1 MPDRRGSLVAV
12 SRFSEPP
19 PAFLIGRAPYLL
31 VLAFAALAVLLYALP
46 PAFDSPF
53 GLNHAGVRQFA
64 DGWGIRNLLQLEPAA
79 FALSLACV
87 LVIVWLLF
95 AVLVAAEYKRPG
107 IVSRRVIARAQV
119 LALLVAALLC
129 PPALSTDV
137 YAYAAYGRIAGLL
150 GLNPYR
156 VRPQVLVAADDP
168 IAPFLGIDLPSVY
181 GPLWTLVST
190 GIVSAVGSVMIEV
203 LVLKL
208 CAAGALAAA
217 TILAGRLAARL
228 NPGREGLARL
238 IVGLNPLLLL
248 EGPATG
254 HNDVLTMA
262 LFLAG
267 ALYAIR
273 GRAILAML
281 LVALS
286 ASIKPLPVL
295 AMPWLLLA
303 LARRAAFASLSAMQ
317 WGSLCLVLLLP
328 GVLMLP
334 FGHDLGVVDAF
345 VTRVRLPSVDPT
357 GGNLRIALIGLLYLR
372 YSLWVVSRRSEPA
385 AWLTAWMYFATPA
398 ALLASG
404 VPFPWYLTY
413 SWMVQ
418 PLRNAEAHRVGFWV
432 LCAGSLVLG
441 LIYALPITA

>member
-1 MPDRRGSLVAV
+1 MI
-12 SRFSEPP
+12 RF
-19 PAFLIGRAPYLL
+19 PATPFALLIGRAPYLL
-31 VLAFAALAVLLYALP
+31 VLALVALAVLLYALP

-53 GLNHAGVRQFA
+53 GLNHAGVGQFA
-64 DGWGIRNLLQLEPAA
+64 AGWGVRNMLQLGPGT
-79 FALSLACV
+79 FAVSLACV

-95 AVLVAAEYKRPG
+95 AAVVAAEYKYPG
-107 IVSRRVIARAQV
+107 ILSTRVVARAEV
-119 LALLVAALLC
+119 LALLAALLC

-150 GLNPYR
+150 GLNPYH
-156 VRPQVLVAADDP
+156 VRPRVLVDVGDP

-190 GIVSAVGSVMIEV
+190 GIVSAVGSVMVEV
-203 LVLKL
+203 VVLKL
-208 CAAGALAAA
+208 CATGALAAA
-217 TILAGRLAARL
+217 TILAGRLAAHL

-273 GRAILAML
+273 ARAVPAML
-281 LVALS
+281 LAGLA

-303 LARRAAFASLSAMQ
+303 LARRAALTSLSAVQ
-317 WGSLCLVLLLP
+317 YGLLCLAVLFP
-328 GVLMLP
+328 AVLMLP
-334 FGHDLGVVDAF
+334 FGHDLDVVNAF
-345 VTRVRLPSVDPT
+345 ITRVRLPSVDPT
-357 GGNLRIALIGLLYLR
+357 GGTLRIALIGLLYLR
-372 YSLWVVSRRSEPA
+372 YSLWVVSRRTEPD
-385 AWLTAWMYFATPA
+385 AWLTAWLYFATPA

-432 LCAGSLVLG
+432 LWGGSLVLG
-441 LIYALPITA
+441 LIYAWPINA